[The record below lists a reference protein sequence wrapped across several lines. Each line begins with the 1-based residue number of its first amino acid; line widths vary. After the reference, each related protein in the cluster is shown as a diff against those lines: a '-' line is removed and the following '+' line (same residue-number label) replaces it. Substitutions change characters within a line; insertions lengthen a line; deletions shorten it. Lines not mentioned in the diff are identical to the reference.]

1 MGPAAYRRV
10 ADATGWGVEKRRV
23 LADATG
29 DIQKLEQN
37 ASQPTCNQMRQI
49 VLMVECV
56 HE

>member
-1 MGPAAYRRV
+1 MGPARISRGGGC
-10 ADATGWGVEKRRV
+10 TGWGVEKRRV

-29 DIQKLEQN
+29 DIQTLEQN

>member
-1 MGPAAYRRV
+1 MGPARISRGGGC
-10 ADATGWGVEKRRV
+10 TGWGVEKRRV